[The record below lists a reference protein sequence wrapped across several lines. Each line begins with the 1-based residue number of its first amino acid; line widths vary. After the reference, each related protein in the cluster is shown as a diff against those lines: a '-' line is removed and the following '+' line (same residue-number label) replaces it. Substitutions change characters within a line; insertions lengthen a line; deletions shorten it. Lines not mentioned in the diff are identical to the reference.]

1 MSHPFLVVVVALK
14 AANSKIPPV
23 CNFLETQL
31 CVGPI
36 WSQLSWRHNFVLL
49 SCGLPKVN
57 WGAGHIL
64 IHRQGSPMCK
74 DTIIGETCGIVIE
87 KSNSVIFDA
96 DEEDEDSDLEHN
108 KVL

>member
-23 CNFLETQL
+23 YNFLETQL

-57 WGAGHIL
+57 WGAGHIF
-64 IHRQGSPMCK
+64 HF
-74 DTIIGETCGIVIE
+74 ETFISQIE
-87 KSNSVIFDA
+87 YLSMEIQTM
-96 DEEDEDSDLEHN
+96 
-108 KVL
+108 